1 MQQNVSDPRVQKMF
15 SGDRIWA
22 FGAVAVLWAV
32 YGFTFWKLSA
42 NAGAAEVLVALAIA
56 GGLVLLF
63 CTASIIAMINHY
75 SDDKEHIYGLDI
87 YYLDEMKKARG

>member
-1 MQQNVSDPRVQKMF
+1 MF

-22 FGAVAVLWAV
+22 YGAVAVLWAV
-32 YGFTFWKLSA
+32 YGFVFYEISA
-42 NAGAAEVLVALAIA
+42 NASAENVMLALGIS

-63 CTASIIAMINHY
+63 CTASIVAMINHY
-75 SDDKEHIYGLDI
+75 AEDKEHIYGLDI